1 MIDLKDVLL
10 TDILPDNLQSDEW
23 KAYAYADQKMREK
36 ILWFVERIQIYKNLD
51 KQPDE
56 VLDLLAAENKAQYY
70 SDSLDKE
77 TKVALVK
84 SIIRWHQLAGTTEA
98 IQELVSNVFG
108 KAKVSEWFEYGG
120 DPYMLKI
127 ESETPY
133 TKEILDLF
141 NNLVKKVKPTVA
153 TIEEIKTVSSAYA
166 APDIMSGSK
175 QMIYNEMEVQ

>member
-1 MIDLKDVLL
+1 
-10 TDILPDNLQSDEW
+10 
-23 KAYAYADQKMREK
+23 
-36 ILWFVERIQIYKNLD
+36 
-51 KQPDE
+51 
-56 VLDLLAAENKAQYY
+56 
-70 SDSLDKE
+70 
-77 TKVALVK
+77 
-84 SIIRWHQLAGTTEA
+84 
-98 IQELVSNVFG
+98 
-108 KAKVSEWFEYGG
+108 
-120 DPYMLKI
+120 MLKI